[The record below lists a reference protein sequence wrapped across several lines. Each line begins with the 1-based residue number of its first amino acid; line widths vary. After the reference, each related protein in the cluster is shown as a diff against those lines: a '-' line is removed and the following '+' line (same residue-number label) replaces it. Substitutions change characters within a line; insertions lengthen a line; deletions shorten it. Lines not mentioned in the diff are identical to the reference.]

1 MIGHS
6 LASLGQGLISMLL
19 VLQRA
24 LLLTKH
30 CRRVK
35 FGVLYTFFIKLDN
48 FSKYCS
54 TQRLFSL
61 CEFNSWEIFISN
73 QFQAISNHH
82 DLLLLLVEA
91 LDRCI
96 YRLYSTAYMF
106 NFS

>member
-35 FGVLYTFFIKLDN
+35 FGVLYTFFIKLEN
-48 FSKYCS
+48 VF
-54 TQRLFSL
+54 
-61 CEFNSWEIFISN
+61 EIWFNS
-73 QFQAISNHH
+73 AI
-82 DLLLLLVEA
+82 V
-91 LDRCI
+91 
-96 YRLYSTAYMF
+96 F
-106 NFS
+106 VV